1 MLRKSTQSMILFA
14 ALCLSG
20 GAAFA
25 EGFSLSAKA
34 GEKKFSAGLEINDN
48 VSADEAG
55 MPVYPGARRDQ
66 EDKRNSDS
74 VNLGFWGGDFGVKVV
89 VVKMETPDS
98 AESVSAFYQKELAK
112 LGTVLDCSKAAVRES
127 SREGK
132 REPRERTTEKR
143 SGSRPLTCDKDR
155 AEKSGQLFKTGTR
168 RNQYMVGIQSR
179 GSGTAFQLIH
189 IEVRGLD

>member
-1 MLRKSTQSMILFA
+1 MLRKSTQSLVLLA
-14 ALCLSG
+14 ALSLGSN
-20 GAAFA
+20 AALA

-34 GEKKFSAGLEINDN
+34 GDKKFSAGLEIDDN
-48 VSADEAG
+48 VSAEATG

-112 LGTVLDCSKAAVRES
+112 LGTVLDCSKAS
-127 SREGK
+127 SRDAK
-132 REPRERTTEKR
+132 REPRERSAEKR
-143 SGSRPLTCDKDR
+143 GSRPLTCDKDR